1 MNQRAGSK
9 ALIKEINQALVLDV
23 VRGGTVSRATI
34 AQRTGL
40 SAATVTGI
48 VSRFIAD
55 GLVVE
60 TDVVR
65 TTGGR
70 PARLVDLAS
79 DGLVT
84 AGVRLSATEV
94 YAVLVNLRGEQIA
107 GAHRRLR
114 SSTPAA
120 CAKAVAALVD
130 HLVARQPRTRL
141 AGVGV
146 AVSGVVDQDGG
157 RVLHSGAMGWEDV
170 DLQAEVASR
179 LDVPVVIDSY
189 ANALA
194 LGLVLFDGELDGRD
208 LLVFSVGTSLGA
220 SVVTRGS
227 VHRGHNG
234 TAGGFAHS
242 VVALHG
248 EADRLC
254 HCGAVNCLETWASL
268 WGIEQ
273 ELGRQGRSLNAPEG
287 ADDPVVSDAG
297 VQLGVAL
304 ANVAKVFGP
313 QDVVVAVAPELDMA
327 QFVDPMAQRYHDEY
341 AHEHNSAP
349 NLVRTQADQEALARG
364 AAYVLLRQMF
374 TLDGRPAAD

>member
-23 VRGGTVSRATI
+23 VRGGTVSRATN

-79 DGLVT
+79 GGLVT

-94 YAVLVNLRGEQIA
+94 YAVLVNLRGEQLA
-107 GAHRRLR
+107 GARRRLR
-114 SSTPAA
+114 STTPAA
-120 CAKAVAALVD
+120 CAKATAALVD
-130 HLVARQPRTRL
+130 SLVAGQPRARL

-157 RVLHSGAMGWEDV
+157 RILHSGAMGWEDV
-170 DLQAEVASR
+170 DLQTELAAV
-179 LDVPVVIDSY
+179 LDAPVVIDSY

-227 VHRGHNG
+227 VHRGFNG

-242 VVALHG
+242 VVSLRG
-248 EADRLC
+248 GIDRPC
-254 HCGAVNCLETWASL
+254 HCGAVNCLETWSSL

-273 ELGRQGRSLNAPEG
+273 ELVRLGRSFGEWDG
-287 ADDPVVSDAG
+287 ADDPVVSEAG
-297 VQLGVAL
+297 TQLGVAL

-313 QDVVVAVAPELDMA
+313 QDVVVAVAPELDLPS
-327 QFVDPMAQRYHDEY
+327 FVDVMTERYHREY
-341 AHEHNSAP
+341 THEHNEAP
-349 NLVRTQADQEALARG
+349 NLVHTRADQEALARG

-374 TLDGRPAAD
+374 TLDGRPTSA